1 MQTKL
6 TLRLDA
12 ELIRRAKTVAQRS
25 GKSVSQLV
33 AEYFAMLETGQE
45 PASGPDDALPPN
57 VRALKGMLRGA
68 DVDIEDYRAHLEAR
82 SR

>member
-6 TLRLDA
+6 TLRLDEA
-12 ELIRRAKTVAQRS
+12 LILRAKAEARRT

-33 AEYFAMLETGQE
+33 AEYFGRLNAE
-45 PASGPDDALPPN
+45 PTERRDSLPPN

-68 DVDIEDYRAHLEAR
+68 AVDVQEYHRHLEDKYT
-82 SR
+82 